1 MNFYHQPELL
11 LFRSNFSDLQEAAVI
26 DIYMRQILRDGDID
40 KSKINLVTVCL
51 KVNRIL
57 LGTDLLGLIKII
69 KKKIIYPIYFLKKI
83 DFIILFPRR
92 HWCWNYP
99 ISIFLECIY
108 QNNSLIIFNKI
119 RMEAR
124 VKFNDISS
132 FKEICGHLTSFTSF
146 KSTFIGHTLG
156 KYVVSRVKHKLFS
169 AVNW

>member
-69 KKKIIYPIYFLKKI
+69 KKKLYIPY
-83 DFIILFPRR
+83 
-92 HWCWNYP
+92 
-99 ISIFLECIY
+99 
-108 QNNSLIIFNKI
+108 
-119 RMEAR
+119 
-124 VKFNDISS
+124 
-132 FKEICGHLTSFTSF
+132 
-146 KSTFIGHTLG
+146 TF
-156 KYVVSRVKHKLFS
+156 
-169 AVNW
+169 